1 MPVFLLSDK
10 IAFPPPH
17 FATPEGLLA
26 VGGDLSPERLLLAYR
41 MGIFPWYSQDEPILW
56 WSPDPRLLL
65 YPNALHVSGTLQKVL
80 RKKVFR
86 VTVDRAFEEVITACA
101 DVRVKNREGT
111 WIVED
116 MRAAYCRLH
125 RSGFAHSV
133 ETWQDDR
140 LVGGLYGV
148 SLGRCFFGE
157 SMFSTVSNASNVSLI
172 TLARFLESL
181 AFDFIDCQ
189 VATAHLKRFGALEI
203 PRARFLKEL
212 RQALTAPT
220 LQGKWDFSA
229 SIDVIAGKSDT
240 RS

>member
-1 MPVFLLSDK
+1 MPVFLLSDN
-10 IAFPPPH
+10 ITFPPPH

-26 VGGDLSPERLLLAYR
+26 VGGDLSSERLLQAYR
-41 MGIFPWYSQDEPILW
+41 MGIFPWYGQDEPILW
-56 WSPDPRLLL
+56 WSPDPRLVL
-65 YPNALHVSGTLQKVL
+65 YPDALHVSGTLRKVL
-80 RKKVFR
+80 KKEVFT

-111 WIVED
+111 WIVAD
-116 MRAAYCRLH
+116 MRAAYCRLY
-125 RSGFAHSV
+125 RSGYAHSV
-133 ETWQDDR
+133 ETWQDGR

-157 SMFSTVSNASNVSLI
+157 SMFSTVSNASNVALVA
-172 TLARFLESL
+172 LARLLGSL

-212 RQALTAPT
+212 GQALAAPT
-220 LQGKWDFSA
+220 LQGRWDFSD
-229 SIDVIAGKSDT
+229 SLGRIAG
-240 RS
+240 